1 MLGGIMFDFFNCL
14 VLFRHSFL
22 PTYFIPLNKWIMLK
36 CPFKDCGDTVRCF
49 SRKTATAEEHWGKAD
64 KAAIRHKKAFHLAGE
79 VFCFV
84 FPAVE
89 LCSMFTVQV
98 WPRRERLG
106 VGVVLQ
112 DVALHTSES
121 SANVSVRA
129 LSARCLPTIC
139 TLYIWFHIHAL
150 KVTVWPFEQL

>member
-1 MLGGIMFDFFNCL
+1 MFDFFNCL

-79 VFCFV
+79 VFFVCFPSSGV
-84 FPAVE
+84 VQYVYSAGLAEGRKTWRGRGFAGRSIAHFGK
-89 LCSMFTVQV
+89 LC
-98 WPRRERLG
+98 ERLSPCSECTPFTYDLY
-106 VGVVLQ
+106 VVHL
-112 DVALHTSES
+112 VSYTCIES
-121 SANVSVRA
+121 DSLA
-129 LSARCLPTIC
+129 I
-139 TLYIWFHIHAL
+139 
-150 KVTVWPFEQL
+150 